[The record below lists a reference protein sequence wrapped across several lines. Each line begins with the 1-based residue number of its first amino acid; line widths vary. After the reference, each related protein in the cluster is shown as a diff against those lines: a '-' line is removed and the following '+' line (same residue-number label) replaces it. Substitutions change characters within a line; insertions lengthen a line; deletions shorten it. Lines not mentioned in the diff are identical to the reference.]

1 MISTRK
7 REEFKMHANLE
18 GEERREFLRID
29 YEKPLDFKELK
40 GEKLS
45 PKAEMLS
52 RNISA
57 CGILFRTEKIP
68 PALSSVIWIQLDD
81 KIMSVC
87 TEIESDLV
95 IHNGGIFGRVVRIA
109 EGEPGKSYDV
119 GVAFLRRKN
128 MTEAEVEQLLS
139 EK

>member
-1 MISTRK
+1 
-7 REEFKMHANLE
+7 MHANLE

-29 YEKPLDFKELK
+29 YENALNFKELK

-45 PKAEMLS
+45 SKAEILS

-68 PALSSVIWIQLDD
+68 PALSSVIWVEMDD
-81 KIMSVC
+81 KMVNVC
-87 TEIESDLV
+87 TEIENDLV
-95 IHNGGIFGRVVRIA
+95 IHKGGIFGRVVRIA

-119 GVAFLRRKN
+119 GVAFLRRKK
-128 MTEAEVEQLLS
+128 MTEAEVEQFLS

>member
-1 MISTRK
+1 
-7 REEFKMHANLE
+7 MHANLE

-29 YEKPLDFKELK
+29 YEKALNFKELK

-45 PKAEMLS
+45 PRAEILS

-68 PALSSVIWIQLDD
+68 PALSSVIWVEMDD
-81 KIMSVC
+81 KMVNVC
-87 TEIESDLV
+87 IEIENDLV
-95 IHNGGIFGRVVRIA
+95 IHKGGIFGRVVRIA

>member
-1 MISTRK
+1 
-7 REEFKMHANLE
+7 MHAEHE

-29 YEKPLDFKELK
+29 YETSLNFKELK

-45 PKAEMLS
+45 SKADAFS

-68 PALSSVIWIQLDD
+68 PALSSVIWIEIDD
-81 KIMSVC
+81 KIMNVC
-87 TEIESDLV
+87 SEIESDLV
-95 IHNGGIFGRVVRIA
+95 IHGGGIFGRVVRIA

-119 GVAFLRRKN
+119 GVAFLRKKN
-128 MTEAEVEQLLS
+128 MTEAEIEQLLA

>member
-1 MISTRK
+1 
-7 REEFKMHANLE
+7 MHAEHE

-29 YEKPLDFKELK
+29 YETSLNFKELK

-45 PKAEMLS
+45 PKADAFS

-68 PALSSVIWIQLDD
+68 PALSSVVWIQIDD
-81 KIMSVC
+81 KIMNVC

-95 IHNGGIFGRVVRIA
+95 MHNGGVFGRVVRIA

-128 MTEAEVEQLLS
+128 MTEAEIEQLLA

>member
-1 MISTRK
+1 
-7 REEFKMHANLE
+7 MHANLE

-29 YEKPLDFKELK
+29 YENALNFKELK

-45 PKAEMLS
+45 PRAEILS

-68 PALSSVIWIQLDD
+68 PALSSVIWVEMDD
-81 KIMSVC
+81 KMVNVC
-87 TEIESDLV
+87 TEIENDLV
-95 IHNGGIFGRVVRIA
+95 IHKGGIFGRVVRIA

>member
-1 MISTRK
+1 
-7 REEFKMHANLE
+7 MHANYE
-18 GEERREFLRID
+18 GEERREFLRVD
-29 YEKPLDFKELK
+29 YEAALDFKELK

-45 PKAEMLS
+45 PKAEAMS
-52 RNISA
+52 KDISA

-68 PALSSVIWIQLDD
+68 PALSSVVWIKMDD
-81 KIMSVC
+81 KMTNVC
-87 TEIESDLV
+87 AEIESDLV
-95 IHNGGIFGRVVRIA
+95 IHQGGIFGRVVRIA

-128 MTEAEVEQLLS
+128 MTEAEIEQLLT